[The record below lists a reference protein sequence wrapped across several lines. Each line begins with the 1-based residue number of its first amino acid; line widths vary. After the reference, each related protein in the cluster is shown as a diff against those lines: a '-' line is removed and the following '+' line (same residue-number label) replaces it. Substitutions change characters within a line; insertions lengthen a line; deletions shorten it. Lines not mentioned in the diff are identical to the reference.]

1 MAHNLN
7 ETNGKVSFVSRR
19 EIPWHNLGKVVESMT
34 SAECMKE
41 AQLDFLVDKAPLY
54 AGVGKNTSMY
64 VDLPTTYPLIRS
76 EVDTSKDLIKAPTV
90 YRSAREVKGQ
100 FATVR
105 TDTNSVLGVVGS
117 RYEIIQNTEA
127 FAFFDTIIG
136 EGHASYETA
145 GALGNGE
152 VVFITA
158 KLPTKLIVN
167 KEDIDKYLLFTMAHD
182 GSGSIQIMFTPI
194 RVVCNNTLSA
204 AIAGNTNKVSIRHTK
219 NAQSKIDEAHK
230 ILGISGAQADK
241 YERAFTD
248 FSKTAIS
255 DEAFMD
261 YVDAVFDFA
270 DDEEDRSTKAN
281 NKRDTIL
288 EYYEVGVGQEGI
300 QGTVW
305 GAYNAVTGYLQNTQA
320 IRSED
325 TFFKNTFF
333 KTDANIRGKAMQKA
347 LELAYAK

>member
-1 MAHNLN
+1 MAHNLYEN
-7 ETNGKVSFVSRR
+7 LRTGKVSFVSRR
-19 EIPWHNLGKVVESMT
+19 EIPWHIKGTIVESMT

-41 AQLDFLVDKAPLY
+41 AGLDFLVDKAPLY
-54 AGVGKNTSMY
+54 AGVGVTSLNANNIDRGSNPHI
-64 VDLPTTYPLIRS
+64 VSPIDATEPI
-76 EVDTSKDLIKAPTV
+76 A

-105 TDTNSVLGVVGS
+105 TDTNTVLGIVGS

-127 FAFFDTIIG
+127 FGFFDTIIG

-152 VVFITA
+152 TVFITA

-219 NAQSKIDEAHK
+219 NAQSRIDEAHK
-230 ILGISGAQADK
+230 ILGISGEQAEK
-241 YERAFTD
+241 YERAFTK
-248 FSKTAIS
+248 FSQVKIS
-255 DEAFMD
+255 DVQLNNFID
-261 YVDAVFDFA
+261 NVFSFETN
-270 DDEEDRSTKAN
+270 EEDISTKAN
-281 NKRDTIL
+281 NKRDNIL

-320 IRSED
+320 VRSED

>member
-7 ETNGKVSFVSRR
+7 NTNGKVSFVTRR
-19 EIPWHNLGKVVESMT
+19 EIAWHKLGKVVESMT

-41 AQLDFLVDKAPLY
+41 AGLDFLVDKAPLY
-54 AGVGKNTSMY
+54 AGVGVTS
-64 VDLPTTYPLIRS
+64 VDINNIDIKSNPYIGTSIEDTT
-76 EVDTSKDLIKAPTV
+76 DFTH
-90 YRSAREVKGQ
+90 RSAREVKGQ

-105 TDTNSVLGVVGS
+105 TDTNTVLGIVGN

-127 FAFFDTIIG
+127 FAFFDSVIG
-136 EGHASYETA
+136 EGHANYETA

-152 VVFITA
+152 TVFITA

-204 AIAGNTNKVSIRHTK
+204 AIAHNTNKVSIRHTK

-230 ILGISGAQADK
+230 ILGIADVQSKK
-241 YERAFTD
+241 YEQAFTAFSQTKINDKQFID
-248 FSKTAIS
+248 FIDK
-255 DEAFMD
+255 
-261 YVDAVFDFA
+261 VFDFESK
-270 DDEEDRSTKAN
+270 DEELSTKST
-281 NKRDTIL
+281 NKREKIL
-288 EYYEVGVGQEGI
+288 KYYEVGVGQENI

-305 GAYNAVTGYLQNTQA
+305 GAYNAVTGYLQNTQE
-320 IRSED
+320 IRSDD
-325 TFFKNTFF
+325 TFFKNTLF
-333 KTDANIRGKAMQKA
+333 KTDANIRGKAMQQA
-347 LELAYAK
+347 LELTYGK